1 MAFNPFFLDTPAG
14 RRFCIHVPAHGTAR
28 GAVLHVHP
36 FAEEMNR
43 ARRMASLTARA
54 LADAGYDV
62 LLMDLGGCGDS
73 AGDFGD
79 ATWVGWIDDVLAGAA
94 WLDKR
99 ECGPLWIWTLR
110 AGSLI
115 GAGALARGV
124 GAAGL
129 LLVQPVFAGELA
141 LRQFLRLKIG
151 ASLIGGGERA
161 GVDSLLRELA
171 GGTPVEVA
179 GYTVGSDMGRD
190 FGAAALTLPAG
201 TLRVAC
207 VELSPG
213 QAGALSPSLAT
224 HVSQW
229 RAAGHAVRATTV
241 DAAPFWQTAEAAIS
255 TAVVDA
261 CVLALAPVPA

>member
-190 FGAAALTLPAG
+190 FGAAALSLPAG
-201 TLRVAC
+201 ALRVEC
-207 VELSPG
+207 VELSSG
-213 QAGALSPSLAT
+213 QAGALSPALVT

-229 RAAGHAVRATTV
+229 RAAGHAVRATRV
-241 DAAPFWQTAEAAIS
+241 DAAPFWQTAEAAIRDRKS
-255 TAVVDA
+255 VV
-261 CVLALAPVPA
+261 